1 MASFVLRLSRTQFN
15 ATSNWSLGSGDT
27 IATLANHLQSVD
39 WSPLFFPPFSW
50 LLPLEPGREV
60 TLGRSVAG
68 DTGERP
74 NQTGLGRPDP
84 VGFPQRSP
92 TKLFTAASLR
102 SAAGVT
108 CYNATPTG
116 RPPPFVEGGMRAK
129 ECLPLRGQAHSSA
142 HPHALCRA
150 LALIPYS

>member
-1 MASFVLRLSRTQFN
+1 MHNGVVLRLNRTHFK

-27 IATLANHLQSVD
+27 IATLAKHLQSVD
-39 WSPLFFPPFSW
+39 WSPLFFFFFSFSW

-60 TLGRSVAG
+60 TSVAG

-108 CYNATPTG
+108 CYNATPSG

-129 ECLPLRGQAHSSA
+129 ECLPLRG
-142 HPHALCRA
+142 
-150 LALIPYS
+150 